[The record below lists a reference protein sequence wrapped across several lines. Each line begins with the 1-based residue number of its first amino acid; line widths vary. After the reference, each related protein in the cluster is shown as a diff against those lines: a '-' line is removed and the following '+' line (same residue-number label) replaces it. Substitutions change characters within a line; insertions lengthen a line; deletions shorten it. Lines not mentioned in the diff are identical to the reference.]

1 MYKTLIRPILF
12 LIPPESVH
20 AIVVKALKL
29 FYFLGITKLL
39 RHIFFSFNDP
49 SLVQKVFGIE
59 FRNPIG
65 LAAGFDKDANLIDIF
80 NDFGF
85 GFIEIGTL
93 TPKAQP
99 GNPKPRLFRLVED
112 QALINRMGFNKKAI
126 HKLKN
131 KKSRIIVGG
140 NIGKNKT
147 TPNENAAHDYLYCL
161 NELYDHVDYF
171 VVNISSPN
179 TPDLRDLQ
187 SKEPLQELLTVLQE
201 EINKKPYKK
210 PLLLKI
216 APDLTDNELIDI
228 VDTVNSLA
236 IDGII
241 ATNTTISRQGLKT
254 DQKRLQEIDN
264 GGLSGKP
271 LRERSTEVIRFLRER
286 LNTDIP
292 IIGVGGIMNAGDAI
306 EKIDAGANLIQVY
319 TGFIYEG
326 PALIKSINKALAD
339 RNSD

>member
-1 MYKTLIRPILF
+1 
-12 LIPPESVH
+12 
-20 AIVVKALKL
+20 
-29 FYFLGITKLL
+29 
-39 RHIFFSFNDP
+39 
-49 SLVQKVFGIE
+49 
-59 FRNPIG
+59 
-65 LAAGFDKDANLIDIF
+65 
-80 NDFGF
+80 
-85 GFIEIGTL
+85 
-93 TPKAQP
+93 
-99 GNPKPRLFRLVED
+99 
-112 QALINRMGFNKKAI
+112 MGFNNEGTEKAI

-187 SKEPLQELLTVLQE
+187 SKEPLQELLTVLQG

-216 APDLTDNELIDI
+216 APDLTDNQLVDI

-254 DQKRLQEIDN
+254 DHKRLQEIDN

-286 LNTDIP
+286 LNADIP
-292 IIGVGGIMNAGDAI
+292 IIGVGGIMNAADAI

-326 PALIKSINKALAD
+326 PALIKSINKALAE